1 MKLRQ
6 FYDIRNGGGGTLS
19 LACIVFAYHTA
30 KVELLT
36 FAEYIRESKPT
47 LNKVSEKVAP
57 LLYTPVN
64 H

>member
-1 MKLRQ
+1 M
-6 FYDIRNGGGGTLS
+6 
-19 LACIVFAYHTA
+19 ACIVFAYHTA

-57 LLYTPVN
+57 LLYMPVN